1 MNKIEDYIYNL
12 KRNYAK
18 NILTGNLGKVIEE
31 EDKLICYVSKN
42 KCLKNRDFI
51 WNIFCNGIVSDNRV
65 TSANEYNINK
75 PIYYI
80 IDGIDF
86 GKHVIHIY
94 GYDNVNVIIRNCKFP
109 YGLFV
114 SINGD
119 CLLEKSYVCAVMHNL
134 LIGADNITIKDMYI
148 YNELRYT
155 QGLDIKIGADNNL
168 NIIDSNIGRLREKT
182 NVSLE
187 AGNIL
192 NLDNSDI
199 RGDIIECEAK
209 KIVTH
214 HASSLLS
221 DKKAMIKSSDF
232 EPIKIESPEIFIN
245 GYKFNS
251 NNKTVYLKQKTS
263 PLSIKRL
270 ELIELLRQVRD
281 KCENVNS
288 EDIQKY
294 QEELNN
300 RSVIKTM
307 KKG

>member
-1 MNKIEDYIYNL
+1 MVFNL
-12 KRNYAK
+12 
-18 NILTGNLGKVIEE
+18 NI
-31 EDKLICYVSKN
+31 SK
-42 KCLKNRDFI
+42 F
-51 WNIFCNGIVSDNRV
+51 GIVSDNRV

-86 GKHVIHIY
+86 GKHVIHII
-94 GYDNVNVIIRNCKFP
+94 GYNNTKVIIRNCKFP
-109 YGLFV
+109 YGLIV

-119 CLLEKSYVCAVMHNL
+119 CLLEKSYVCAVMYNL

-168 NIIDSNIGRLREKT
+168 NIIDSNIGRLRERT

-199 RGDIIECEAK
+199 RGDSIECKAK

-214 HASSLLS
+214 HASRLLS
-221 DKKAMIKSSDF
+221 DNKVEIKTNNF
-232 EPIKIESPEIFIN
+232 ESIKIESPEIYVN
-245 GYKFNS
+245 
-251 NNKTVYLKQKTS
+251 NNKINNNGKTVVLKQETN

-270 ELIELLRQVRD
+270 ELVELLNQV
-281 KCENVNS
+281 KNECEKINLEN
-288 EDIQKY
+288 IQKY
-294 QEELNN
+294 EYELKNKAVN
-300 RSVIKTM
+300 RIL
-307 KKG
+307 KK